1 MKNYE
6 SPVVLNYEDL
16 AEGVYAASGTPE
28 DAAAADA
35 ALGVDKKDEC
45 WTVTVEKVQVIAH
58 EGLAKFRVKG
68 NHRGTVHISTKST
81 VTVVFNRTVD
91 SAYFDAGT
99 TSVNGATVVI
109 ERESHANAYGVA
121 DNYDCNLEIHCDDPE
136 TLAVVS
142 SSIVCTKAPNV
153 QGGF

>member
-1 MKNYE
+1 MIMKNYE

-16 AEGVYAASGTPE
+16 AEGVYAASGLPE
-28 DAAAADA
+28 EAAAEK
-35 ALGVDKKDEC
+35 VDEC
-45 WTVTVEKVQVIAH
+45 WTVVIEKVQVIAH
-58 EGLAKFRVKG
+58 EGIAKFRVKA
-68 NHRGTVHISTKST
+68 NHPGTVHISTKST

-91 SAYFDAGT
+91 SAYFDSGS
-99 TSVNGATVVI
+99 TSVTGATVVI

-121 DNYDCNLEIHCDDPE
+121 DNYDSNLEIHCDDPE
-136 TLAVVS
+136 ALQVVS